1 MFECFCCK
9 QIGYMRSTFKFF
21 PMRHDNGLHAICLM
35 CVPYVEQSIKDWEA
49 GQGQRKLTE
58 Y

>member
-1 MFECFCCK
+1 
-9 QIGYMRSTFKFF
+9 MRSTFKFF
-21 PMRHDNGLHAICLM
+21 PMRHDNGVHAICLM